1 MTKQVFSFL
10 AFCLFF
16 TSVTAQRTEFTIH
29 PNGLIYDVAT
39 MGKLNHIVDSLNLKF
54 RVCEPKNFLAKAQ
67 TVAHFV
73 HIQEKNV
80 KEALKDLKGKMSFDA
95 FIAKYPHA
103 TIRKNTCVTQY
114 HFEDSKGNERVGFRE
129 MNLSNGDG
137 TRILPEGDSEK
148 DAVILRGQW
157 VVEYSEKTEYSKE
170 NIDAFYFTEDM
181 KAQPMLDKYARMVQ
195 YTECMVD
202 TTEQIFLESARRNRY
217 SERWENKN
225 SKKITSFLAMVHDF
239 PNKPKYEDYKIKS
252 KTKDTDDYDHEKFNR
267 DHQIWDSLR
276 LLNVEKLSKTPKF
289 KQLLDNAL
297 DAAIRDTIA
306 NSDFEYYVSRYGSK
320 EKALFLKRSRIV
332 VGGCSQD
339 QSPRYHAQDIAVLAA
354 ETAKWEVFLR
364 AHLDIMNDRFER
376 VSDGNYA
383 WVGRQTYIKELEEL
397 GINVPDL
404 LLGISLRVENTA
416 DNHYFGNIGR
426 LGRALAETKYQ
437 DEIEQKM
444 LSMIE
449 DKDLDTYNRIVLYFL
464 FKNYNYNLKE
474 DNRKKQN
481 VEKLKK
487 AVKSMPEGLAAQA
500 DFEDKD

>member
-1 MTKQVFSFL
+1 MCCPRRSPCR
-10 AFCLFF
+10 AIRRWREA
-16 TSVTAQRTEFTIH
+16 SVGCQ
-29 PNGLIYDVAT
+29 L
-39 MGKLNHIVDSLNLKF
+39 
-54 RVCEPKNFLAKAQ
+54 
-67 TVAHFV
+67 
-73 HIQEKNV
+73 
-80 KEALKDLKGKMSFDA
+80 
-95 FIAKYPHA
+95 
-103 TIRKNTCVTQY
+103 
-114 HFEDSKGNERVGFRE
+114 
-129 MNLSNGDG
+129 
-137 TRILPEGDSEK
+137 
-148 DAVILRGQW
+148 
-157 VVEYSEKTEYSKE
+157 
-170 NIDAFYFTEDM
+170 
-181 KAQPMLDKYARMVQ
+181 
-195 YTECMVD
+195 
-202 TTEQIFLESARRNRY
+202 
-217 SERWENKN
+217 
-225 SKKITSFLAMVHDF
+225 
-239 PNKPKYEDYKIKS
+239 
-252 KTKDTDDYDHEKFNR
+252 
-267 DHQIWDSLR
+267 
-276 LLNVEKLSKTPKF
+276 LSKTPKF
-289 KQLLDNAL
+289 KQLLDEAL
-297 DAAIRDTIA
+297 NAAIRDTIA

-376 VSDGNYA
+376 VTDGSYA
-383 WVGRQTYIKELEEL
+383 WAGRQTYIKELEEL

-449 DKDLDTYNRIVLYFL
+449 DKDLDTYNRIVIYFL

-500 DFEDKD
+500 EFEDKD